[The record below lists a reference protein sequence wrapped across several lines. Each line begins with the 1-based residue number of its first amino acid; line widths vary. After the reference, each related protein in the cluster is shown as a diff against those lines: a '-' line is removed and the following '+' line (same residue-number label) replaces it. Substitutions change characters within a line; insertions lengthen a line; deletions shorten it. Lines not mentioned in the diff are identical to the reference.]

1 MREQVAITVRFM
13 GVSEGFF
20 QRYSNRGFFQVGN
33 QQW

>member
-13 GVSEGFF
+13 GVSEGLF
-20 QRYSNRGFFQVGN
+20 QRYSNRVFFQVGN